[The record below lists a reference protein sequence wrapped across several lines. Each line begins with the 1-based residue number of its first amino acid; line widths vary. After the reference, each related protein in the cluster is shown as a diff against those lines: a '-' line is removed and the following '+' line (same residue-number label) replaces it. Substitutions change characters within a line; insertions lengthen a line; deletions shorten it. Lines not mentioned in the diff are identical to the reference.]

1 MDEQSVINE
10 LNKFKLMYQGVV
22 KVADNMQVYL
32 DTKKAYSQL
41 QKDEKGLKVSI
52 CELGQERDALAVKCK
67 KDSET
72 AISVTAGVKE
82 KAAVR
87 QSQIQSELESH
98 EQSLNFKK
106 RSMENDYAMR
116 EKELK
121 GKISGLEE
129 TVAALEEKLKTL
141 REIVKS
147 VVV

>member
-1 MDEQSVINE
+1 MDEQTALNE
-10 LNKFKLMYQGVV
+10 LSRLKLMYQGVV
-22 KVADNMQVYL
+22 TLADNMGVYM
-32 DTKKAYSQL
+32 KAKNTHMQL
-41 QKDEKGLKVSI
+41 QKEEKVLKTSI
-52 CELGQERDALAVKCK
+52 LELEQSRDALAVKCK

-106 RSMENDYAMR
+106 RSMEDQYAMK
-116 EKELK
+116 EKELQA
-121 GKISGLEE
+121 KISGLKEE
-129 TVAALEEKLKTL
+129 VVVMEKKVETL